1 MNLHDT
7 ISQHRHV
14 WCFGCSFTSYE
25 WPTWAD
31 LLQEKYGNVTNLGR
45 SGAGNV
51 YIFSKIMEK
60 YTQGNITEDD
70 LVMVCWTGH
79 YRLDTKFKGEWLTR
93 GNLLNNTLYSK
104 DFLKK
109 YCDPKYF
116 LERDLYLV
124 HAVNEIFKG
133 RIINFSMADIDR
145 LDQYSNMHIPLDKP
159 DKIQKTL
166 DTFFPSFY
174 KVLWNNDFGTIK
186 HRDDWHPTEIEHV
199 TYLEKV
205 FKEKI

>member
-1 MNLHDT
+1 MILSDT
-7 ISQHRHV
+7 IARHRHV
-14 WCFGCSFTSYE
+14 WCFGCSFTSWQ

-31 LLQEKYGNVTNLGR
+31 LLQKKYGNVTNLGK

-51 YIFSKIMEK
+51 YIFTKIMEK
-60 YTQGNITEDD
+60 YTQGHITEDD
-70 LVMVCWTGH
+70 LVMVCWSGH
-79 YRLDTKFKGEWLTR
+79 YRLDMKFKGQWITK
-93 GNLLNNTLYSK
+93 GNLLTQDVYSM
-104 DFLKK
+104 DFVKK
-109 YCDPKYF
+109 YCDPQYF

-133 RIINFSMADIDR
+133 RIINFSMADIDQ
-145 LDQYSNMHIPLDKP
+145 LDQYNNIHVRLDKQ
-159 DKIQKTL
+159 DHVQKTL

-174 KVLWNNDFGTIK
+174 KVLWNNDFETIRD
-186 HRDDWHPTEIEHV
+186 RDDRHPTETEHA